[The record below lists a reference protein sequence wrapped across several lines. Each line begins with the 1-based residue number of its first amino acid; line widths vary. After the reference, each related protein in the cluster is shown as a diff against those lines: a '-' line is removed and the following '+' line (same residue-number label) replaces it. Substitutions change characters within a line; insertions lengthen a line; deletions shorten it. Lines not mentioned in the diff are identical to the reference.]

1 MSNNSETDYKTILV
15 SLLAGAAAGLT
26 VGILMAPK
34 SGDQIRAD
42 IGNSVDEYLS
52 TAKRKAEELRTS
64 ATNIAQRG
72 LREVHRTKDAAADKV
87 NETVLSGAAG
97 AHEAIDT
104 GAQKGHRAVDTAA
117 DALSSGT
124 RG

>member
-1 MSNNSETDYKTILV
+1 MRNNSETDYKTVLAA
-15 SLLAGAAAGLT
+15 LLAGAAAGLA

-42 IGNSVDEYLS
+42 IGHSVDEYLS

-64 ATNIAQRG
+64 ATNLAQRG
-72 LREVHRTKDAAADKV
+72 LREVHKTKDAAAGKM
-87 NETVLSGAAG
+87 NEAVVSGAAG
-97 AHEAIDT
+97 AHEAIDS
-104 GAQKGHRAVDTAA
+104 GAQKGHRAVDTVA
-117 DALSSGT
+117 DSLVTGT